1 MMPFYHRLGEIP
13 HKRHTQFRRPDGTLY
28 PEQVLGTRG
37 FEGVQSIVY
46 HRRAP
51 TAILRAEDRGPIEI
65 ALEPPGALRHRHF
78 RTRRLAAGGD
88 FVTGRQPL
96 LHNNDVTLSIVLP
109 DTPMEQQ
116 VSGQIQ
122 PYWYR
127 NGQGDELIFVDQ
139 GEGRIESLFGTLP
152 FRRGDYLVIP
162 IGTTYR
168 IDFDA
173 PLATDLPQR
182 TQRSRSSDTKPDSA
196 ASVSSVAEE
205 RPDPA
210 RLLVFEARGSIETPR
225 RYRNEHG
232 QLLEH
237 SPYCERDIRVP
248 QELASHDETGEFM
261 VLVRARD
268 RLTMHTLDH
277 HPLDAIGW
285 DGYLYPW
292 AFNIEDFEP
301 ITGRIHQPPPVHQT
315 FKGPNFVICSFVP
328 RKFDYHPLAIPA
340 PYNHSNV
347 DSDEVLYYVEGNFMS
362 RKGIEEGSISL
373 HPSGLPH
380 GPHPGAAEA
389 SIGKQGTEELA
400 VMIDTFHPLR
410 VAQAAL
416 AIEDAQYAYSWVER

>member
-1 MMPFYHRLGEIP
+1 MPFYHCLGDLP
-13 HKRHTQFRRPDGTLY
+13 HKRHTQFRRPDGSLY
-28 PEQVLGTRG
+28 HEQVMGTRG
-37 FEGVQSIVY
+37 FEGIQSIVY

-51 TAILRAEDRGPIEI
+51 TALLKSEDRGPIEI
-65 ALEPPGALRHRHF
+65 ALEQPGALRHRHF
-78 RTRRLAAGGD
+78 RTRRLAPGGD
-88 FVTGRQPL
+88 FITGRQPL
-96 LHNNDVTLSIVLP
+96 LHNNDVTISIVLP
-109 DTPMEQQ
+109 AEPM
-116 VSGQIQ
+116 S
-122 PYWYR
+122 YHYR
-127 NGQGDELIFVDQ
+127 NGQGDELIFVDR

-152 FRRGDYLVIP
+152 LRRGDYLVIP

-168 IDFDA
+168 
-173 PLATDLPQR
+173 LVT
-182 TQRSRSSDTKPDSA
+182 SG
-196 ASVSSVAEE
+196 
-205 RPDPA
+205 PA
-210 RLLVFEARGSIETPR
+210 KLLVFETRGSIETPR

-248 QELASHDETGEFM
+248 QELASHDEAGEFA

-277 HPLDAIGW
+277 HPLDAVGW

-301 ITGRIHQPPPVHQT
+301 ITGRVHQPPPVHQT

-380 GPHPGAAEA
+380 GPHPGAAES

-416 AIEDAQYAYSWVER
+416 AIEDAQYAYSWVEH

>member
-1 MMPFYHRLGEIP
+1 MPFYHRLGEIP
-13 HKRHTQFRRPDGTLY
+13 HKRHTQFRRPDGALY
-28 PEQVLGTRG
+28 HEQVMGTRG
-37 FEGVQSIVY
+37 FEGMQSIVY
-46 HRRAP
+46 HHRAP
-51 TAILRAEDRGPIEI
+51 TAILHAADRGPVEI

-78 RTRRLAAGGD
+78 RTRRLAPEGD
-88 FVTGRQPL
+88 FVMGRQPL
-96 LHNNDVTLSIVLP
+96 LHNSDVTVSIVLP
-109 DTPMEQQ
+109 DAPM
-116 VSGQIQ
+116 G
-122 PYWYR
+122 YHYR

-139 GEGRIESLFGTLP
+139 GEGRIETLFGTLP

-168 IDFDA
+168 LVTSG
-173 PLATDLPQR
+173 P
-182 TQRSRSSDTKPDSA
+182 TK
-196 ASVSSVAEE
+196 
-205 RPDPA
+205 
-210 RLLVFEARGSIETPR
+210 LLVFEARGSIETPR

-248 QELASHDETGEFM
+248 QELASHDEAGEFG

-277 HPLDAIGW
+277 HPLDAVGW

-380 GPHPGAAEA
+380 GPHPGAAEG

-410 VAQAAL
+410 VAQAAQ
-416 AIEDAQYAYSWVER
+416 AIEDDQYAYSWIER

>member
-1 MMPFYHRLGEIP
+1 MPFYQRLGEIP
-13 HKRHTQFRRPDGTLY
+13 HKRHTQFRKPDGALY
-28 PEQVLGTRG
+28 AEQVMGTRG
-37 FEGVQSIVY
+37 FEGIQSIVY
-46 HRRAP
+46 HRRPP
-51 TAILRAEDRGPIEI
+51 TAMLKAEDRGPVRIE
-65 ALEPPGALRHRHF
+65 LEETGALRHRHF
-78 RTRRLAAGGD
+78 RTSRLQPGGD
-88 FVTGRQPL
+88 PLTGRQPL
-96 LHNNDVTLSIVLP
+96 LHNNDVTMSLALP
-109 DTPMEQQ
+109 TEPMN
-116 VSGQIQ
+116 
-122 PYWYR
+122 YHYR
-127 NGQGDELIFVDQ
+127 NAQGDELIFVDQ

-168 IDFDA
+168 
-173 PLATDLPQR
+173 LVTN
-182 TQRSRSSDTKPDSA
+182 
-196 ASVSSVAEE
+196 
-205 RPDPA
+205 DPVK
-210 RLLVFEARGSIETPR
+210 LLVFETRGSIETPR

-248 QELASHDETGEFM
+248 QELASHDEAGEFV

-380 GPHPGAAEA
+380 GPHPGAAEG
-389 SIGKQGTEELA
+389 SIGKPGTEELA

-410 VAQAAL
+410 VAQAAQM
-416 AIEDAQYAYSWVER
+416 IEDAQYA

>member
-1 MMPFYHRLGEIP
+1 MPFYHCLGELP
-13 HKRHTQFRRPDGTLY
+13 HKRHTQFRRPDGLLY
-28 PEQVLGTRG
+28 HEQVMGTRG
-37 FEGVQSIVY
+37 FEGIQSIVY

-51 TAILRAEDRGPIEI
+51 TAMLKAEDRGPIEI
-65 ALEPPGALRHRHF
+65 ALEQPGALRHRHF
-78 RTRRLAAGGD
+78 RTRRLAQNGD
-88 FVTGRQPL
+88 FITGLQPL
-96 LHNNDVTLSIVLP
+96 LHNHDVTINMVQP
-109 DTPMEQQ
+109 AEPMN
-116 VSGQIQ
+116 
-122 PYWYR
+122 YHYR
-127 NGQGDELIFVDQ
+127 NGQGDELLFVDR

-168 IDFDA
+168 LVTNG
-173 PLATDLPQR
+173 PAT
-182 TQRSRSSDTKPDSA
+182 
-196 ASVSSVAEE
+196 
-205 RPDPA
+205 
-210 RLLVFEARGSIETPR
+210 LLVFETRGSIETPR

-248 QELASHDETGEFM
+248 QELASHDEAGEFA

-277 HPLDAIGW
+277 HPLDAVGW

-301 ITGRIHQPPPVHQT
+301 ITGRVHQPPPVHQT

-347 DSDEVLYYVEGNFMS
+347 DSDEVLYYVEGNFVS

-380 GPHPGAAEA
+380 GPHPGAAEG

-410 VAQAAL
+410 VARVAL
-416 AIEDAQYAYSWVER
+416 AIEDDQYPYSWIER

>member
-1 MMPFYHRLGEIP
+1 MPFYHRLGEIP
-13 HKRHTQFRRPDGTLY
+13 HKRHTQFRRPDGSLY
-28 PEQVLGTRG
+28 KEQVMGTRG
-37 FEGVQSIVY
+37 FEGIQSIVY
-46 HRRAP
+46 HRHAP
-51 TAILRAEDRGPIEI
+51 TALLKVEDRGPIQIE
-65 ALEPPGALRHRHF
+65 LEQPGALRHRHF
-78 RTRRLAAGGD
+78 RTRRLVRGGD
-88 FVTGRQPL
+88 CITGRQPL
-96 LHNNDVTLSIVLP
+96 LHNNDVTVCIVQP
-109 DTPMEQQ
+109 AEPMT
-116 VSGQIQ
+116 
-122 PYWYR
+122 YHYR

-168 IDFDA
+168 ILLGAAGSEDV
-173 PLATDLPQR
+173 PQR
-182 TQRSRSSDTKPDSA
+182 SQSSVP
-196 ASVSSVAEE
+196 SVAEQK
-205 RPDPA
+205 PAAQA
-210 RLLVFEARGSIETPR
+210 RLLVFETRGSIETPR

-248 QELASHDETGEFM
+248 QELANHDEAGEFP

-277 HPLDAIGW
+277 HPLDAVGW

-301 ITGRIHQPPPVHQT
+301 ITGRVHQPPPVHQT

-380 GPHPGAAEA
+380 GPHPGAAEG
-389 SIGKQGTEELA
+389 SIGKQSTEELA

-410 VAQAAL
+410 VARAAL
-416 AIEDAQYAYSWVER
+416 AIEDEAYPYSWIER

>member
-1 MMPFYHRLGEIP
+1 
-13 HKRHTQFRRPDGTLY
+13 
-28 PEQVLGTRG
+28 
-37 FEGVQSIVY
+37 
-46 HRRAP
+46 
-51 TAILRAEDRGPIEI
+51 
-65 ALEPPGALRHRHF
+65 
-78 RTRRLAAGGD
+78 
-88 FVTGRQPL
+88 
-96 LHNNDVTLSIVLP
+96 
-109 DTPMEQQ
+109 
-116 VSGQIQ
+116 
-122 PYWYR
+122 
-127 NGQGDELIFVDQ
+127 
-139 GEGRIESLFGTLP
+139 
-152 FRRGDYLVIP
+152 
-162 IGTTYR
+162 
-168 IDFDA
+168 
-173 PLATDLPQR
+173 
-182 TQRSRSSDTKPDSA
+182 
-196 ASVSSVAEE
+196 
-205 RPDPA
+205 
-210 RLLVFEARGSIETPR
+210 
-225 RYRNEHG
+225 
-232 QLLEH
+232 
-237 SPYCERDIRVP
+237 
-248 QELASHDETGEFM
+248 M

-301 ITGRIHQPPPVHQT
+301 ITGRVHQPPPVHQT

>member
-1 MMPFYHRLGEIP
+1 MPFYHRMGEIP
-13 HKRHTQFRRPDGTLY
+13 HKRHTQFRRPDGGLY
-28 PEQVLGTRG
+28 HEQVMGTRG
-37 FEGVQSIVY
+37 FEGMQSIVY
-46 HRRAP
+46 HHRAP
-51 TAILRAEDRGPIEI
+51 TAILHAEDRGPIEI

-78 RTRRLAAGGD
+78 RTRRLVPLGD
-88 FVTGRQPL
+88 FITGRQPL
-96 LHNNDVTLSIVLP
+96 LHNNDVTISIVLP
-109 DTPMEQQ
+109 DAPMAVQ
-116 VSGQIQ
+116 SAGQAR

-127 NGQGDELIFVDQ
+127 NGQGDELVFVDQ

-168 IDFDA
+168 
-173 PLATDLPQR
+173 LVTNG
-182 TQRSRSSDTKPDSA
+182 
-196 ASVSSVAEE
+196 
-205 RPDPA
+205 PA
-210 RLLVFEARGSIETPR
+210 KLLVFEARGSIETPR

-248 QELASHDETGEFM
+248 QELASHDEAGEFA

-268 RLTMHTLDH
+268 RLTLHTLDH

-301 ITGRIHQPPPVHQT
+301 ITGRVHQPPPVHQT

-380 GPHPGAAEA
+380 GPHPGAAEG
-389 SIGKQGTEELA
+389 SIGKPGTEELA

-410 VAQAAL
+410 VAQAAQ
-416 AIEDAQYAYSWVER
+416 AVEDAQYPYSWIER

>member
-1 MMPFYHRLGEIP
+1 MPFYHRLGDLP
-13 HKRHTQFRRPDGTLY
+13 HKRHTQFRQPDSTLY
-28 PEQVLGTRG
+28 HEQVMGTRG
-37 FEGVQSIVY
+37 FEGIQSIVY
-46 HRRAP
+46 HRRPP
-51 TAILRAEDRGPIEI
+51 TAILKAEDRGPIEI
-65 ALEPPGALRHRHF
+65 ALEPAGALRHRHF
-78 RTRRLAAGGD
+78 RTRQLMRGGD
-88 FVTGRQPL
+88 FITGRQPL
-96 LHNNDVTLSIVLP
+96 LHNNDVTISVALP
-109 DTPMEQQ
+109 SEPME
-116 VSGQIQ
+116 
-122 PYWYR
+122 YHYR
-127 NGQGDELIFVDQ
+127 NGQGDELVFVDQ

-168 IDFDA
+168 
-173 PLATDLPQR
+173 LV
-182 TQRSRSSDTKPDSA
+182 
-196 ASVSSVAEE
+196 ASG
-205 RPDPA
+205 PA
-210 RLLVFEARGSIETPR
+210 KLLVFEARGSIETPR

-248 QELASHDETGEFM
+248 QELASHDERGEFA

-277 HPLDAIGW
+277 HPLDAVGW

-301 ITGRIHQPPPVHQT
+301 ITGRVHQPPPVHQT

-362 RKGIEEGSISL
+362 RRGIEEGSISL

-380 GPHPGAAEA
+380 GPHPGAAEG

-410 VAQAAL
+410 VAQAAQT
-416 AIEDAQYAYSWVER
+416 IEDPQYAYSWVGH

>member
-1 MMPFYHRLGEIP
+1 MPFYHRLGELP
-13 HKRHTQFRRPDGTLY
+13 HKRHTQFRRPDGSLY
-28 PEQVLGTRG
+28 HEQVMGTRG
-37 FEGVQSIVY
+37 FEGIQSIVY

-51 TAILRAEDRGPIEI
+51 TAILKAEDRGPIEI
-65 ALEPPGALRHRHF
+65 ALEQPGALHHRHF
-78 RTRRLAAGGD
+78 RTRQLAQGAD
-88 FVTGRQPL
+88 FITGRQPL
-96 LHNNDVTLSIVLP
+96 LHNNDVTISIVLP
-109 DTPMEQQ
+109 AEPMN
-116 VSGQIQ
+116 
-122 PYWYR
+122 YHYR
-127 NGQGDELIFVDQ
+127 NGQGDELIFVDR
-139 GEGRIESLFGTLP
+139 GAGRIESLFGTLP

-168 IDFDA
+168 
-173 PLATDLPQR
+173 LVT
-182 TQRSRSSDTKPDSA
+182 SG
-196 ASVSSVAEE
+196 
-205 RPDPA
+205 PA
-210 RLLVFEARGSIETPR
+210 KLLVFETRGSIETPR

-248 QELASHDETGEFM
+248 QELASHDEAGEFA

-277 HPLDAIGW
+277 HPLDAVGW

-301 ITGRIHQPPPVHQT
+301 ITGRVHQPPPVHQT

-380 GPHPGAAEA
+380 GPHPGAAEG

-410 VAQAAL
+410 VALAAL
-416 AIEDAQYAYSWVER
+416 AIEDAQYAYSWIER

>member
-1 MMPFYHRLGEIP
+1 MPFYHRLGEIP
-13 HKRHTQFRRPDGTLY
+13 HKRHTQFRRPDGALY
-28 PEQVLGTRG
+28 HEQVMGTRG
-37 FEGVQSIVY
+37 FEGMQSIVY

-51 TAILRAEDRGPIEI
+51 TAILHAEDRGPIEI

-78 RTRRLAAGGD
+78 RTRRLAPLGD
-88 FVTGRQPL
+88 FITGRQPL
-96 LHNNDVTLSIVLP
+96 LHNNDVTISIVLP
-109 DTPMEQQ
+109 DAPMAVQ
-116 VSGQIQ
+116 SAGQAH

-127 NGQGDELIFVDQ
+127 NGQGDELVFVDQ

-168 IDFDA
+168 
-173 PLATDLPQR
+173 LVT
-182 TQRSRSSDTKPDSA
+182 SG
-196 ASVSSVAEE
+196 
-205 RPDPA
+205 PA
-210 RLLVFEARGSIETPR
+210 KLLVFETRGSIETPR

-248 QELASHDETGEFM
+248 QELASHDEAGEFA

-268 RLTMHTLDH
+268 RLTLHTLDH
-277 HPLDAIGW
+277 HPLDAVGW

-301 ITGRIHQPPPVHQT
+301 ITGRVHQPPPVHQT

-380 GPHPGAAEA
+380 GPHPGAAEG
-389 SIGKQGTEELA
+389 SIGKPGTEELA

-410 VAQAAL
+410 VTQVAL
-416 AIEDAQYAYSWVER
+416 AVEDAQYPYSWIER

>member
-1 MMPFYHRLGEIP
+1 M
-13 HKRHTQFRRPDGTLY
+13 
-28 PEQVLGTRG
+28 
-37 FEGVQSIVY
+37 
-46 HRRAP
+46 
-51 TAILRAEDRGPIEI
+51 
-65 ALEPPGALRHRHF
+65 
-78 RTRRLAAGGD
+78 
-88 FVTGRQPL
+88 
-96 LHNNDVTLSIVLP
+96 
-109 DTPMEQQ
+109 
-116 VSGQIQ
+116 
-122 PYWYR
+122 
-127 NGQGDELIFVDQ
+127 
-139 GEGRIESLFGTLP
+139 
-152 FRRGDYLVIP
+152 IP

-168 IDFDA
+168 
-173 PLATDLPQR
+173 LVT
-182 TQRSRSSDTKPDSA
+182 SG
-196 ASVSSVAEE
+196 
-205 RPDPA
+205 PA
-210 RLLVFEARGSIETPR
+210 KLLVFETRGSIETPR

-248 QELASHDETGEFM
+248 QDLASHDEAGEFV

-277 HPLDAIGW
+277 HPLDAVGW

-301 ITGRIHQPPPVHQT
+301 ITGRVHQPPPVHQT

-380 GPHPGAAEA
+380 GPHPGAAEG

-410 VAQAAL
+410 VALAAL
-416 AIEDAQYAYSWVER
+416 AIEDAQYAYSWIER

>member
-1 MMPFYHRLGEIP
+1 MPFYHRLGDLP
-13 HKRHTQFRRPDGTLY
+13 HKRHTQFRQPDGSLY
-28 PEQVLGTRG
+28 REQVMGTRG
-37 FEGVQSIVY
+37 FEGIQSIVY

-51 TAILRAEDRGPIEI
+51 TAILKSEDRGPIEL
-65 ALEPPGALRHRHF
+65 ALEQPGALRHRHF
-78 RTRRLAAGGD
+78 RTRRLMPSGD
-88 FVTGRQPL
+88 FINGRQPL
-96 LHNNDVTLSIVLP
+96 LHNNDVTISIVLP
-109 DTPMEQQ
+109 AEPMN
-116 VSGQIQ
+116 
-122 PYWYR
+122 YHYR
-127 NGQGDELIFVDQ
+127 NGQGDELIFVDW
-139 GEGRIESLFGTLP
+139 GEGRIESLFGTLS

-168 IDFDA
+168 IVFDT
-173 PLATDLPQR
+173 PLAVDLPQR
-182 TQRSRSSDTKPDSA
+182 THSSPRSA
-196 ASVSSVAEE
+196 AESDSLPAVA
-205 RPDPA
+205 A
-210 RLLVFEARGSIETPR
+210 KLLVFEARGSIETPR

-248 QELASHDETGEFM
+248 QELASHDEAGEFA
-261 VLVRARD
+261 VLVRAHD

-277 HPLDAIGW
+277 HPLDAVGW

-362 RKGIEEGSISL
+362 RKGIDEASITL

-380 GPHPGAAEA
+380 GPHPGTAEG
-389 SIGKQGTEELA
+389 SIGKDATEELA
-400 VMIDTFHPLR
+400 VMIDTFHPLQ
-410 VAQAAL
+410 VARAAIG
-416 AIEDAQYAYSWVER
+416 IEDEQYAYSWLAH

>member
-1 MMPFYHRLGEIP
+1 MPFYHCLGELP
-13 HKRHTQFRRPDGTLY
+13 HKRHTQFRQPDGSLY
-28 PEQVLGTRG
+28 HEQVMGTRG
-37 FEGVQSIVY
+37 FEGIQSIVY

-51 TAILRAEDRGPIEI
+51 TAILKAEDRGPIEI
-65 ALEPPGALRHRHF
+65 ALEQPGALRHRHF
-78 RTRRLAAGGD
+78 RTRRLAPDGD
-88 FVTGRQPL
+88 FITGRQPL
-96 LHNNDVTLSIVLP
+96 LHNNDVTISVVLP
-109 DTPMEQQ
+109 AEPMN
-116 VSGQIQ
+116 
-122 PYWYR
+122 YHYR
-127 NGQGDELIFVDQ
+127 NGQGDELIFVDH

-152 FRRGDYLVIP
+152 FRHGDYLVIP

-168 IDFDA
+168 LVTSG
-173 PLATDLPQR
+173 PAT
-182 TQRSRSSDTKPDSA
+182 
-196 ASVSSVAEE
+196 
-205 RPDPA
+205 
-210 RLLVFEARGSIETPR
+210 LLVFEMRGNIETPR

-248 QELASHDETGEFM
+248 QELASHDEAGEFA

-277 HPLDAIGW
+277 HPLDAVGW

-301 ITGRIHQPPPVHQT
+301 ITGRVHQPPPVHQT

-380 GPHPGAAEA
+380 GPHPGAAEG

-410 VAQAAL
+410 VARAAL
-416 AIEDAQYAYSWVER
+416 AIEDAQYAYSWIEP

>member
-1 MMPFYHRLGEIP
+1 MSYYYTLGQIP
-13 HKRHTQFRRPDGTLY
+13 HKRHTQFRQPDGSLY
-28 PEQVLGTRG
+28 QEQVMGTRG
-37 FEGVQSIVY
+37 FEGIQSIVY

-51 TAILRAEDRGPIEI
+51 TAILHAEDCGPIEL

-78 RTRRLAAGGD
+78 RTRRLGQSGD
-88 FVTGRQPL
+88 FINGRQPL
-96 LHNNDVTLSIVLP
+96 LHNNDVTISIVLP
-109 DTPMEQQ
+109 AEPMN
-116 VSGQIQ
+116 
-122 PYWYR
+122 YHYR
-127 NGQGDELIFVDQ
+127 NGQGDELIFVDR
-139 GEGRIESLFGTLP
+139 GEGRIESLFGILP

-168 IDFDA
+168 IVFDTPQA
-173 PLATDLPQR
+173 VDLPQR
-182 TQRSRSSDTKPDSA
+182 TQTSPRSA
-196 ASVSSVAEE
+196 AESDSLPSVVAK
-205 RPDPA
+205 
-210 RLLVFEARGSIETPR
+210 LLVFETRGSIETPR

-248 QELASHDETGEFM
+248 QELPSHDEVGEFA

-277 HPLDAIGW
+277 HPLDAVGW

-380 GPHPGAAEA
+380 GPHPGAAEG
-389 SIGKQGTEELA
+389 SIGKPGTEELA

-410 VAQAAL
+410 VTQEAL
-416 AIEDAQYAYSWVER
+416 AVEDAQYPYSWIER

>member
-13 HKRHTQFRRPDGTLY
+13 HKRHTQFRRPDGALY

-78 RTRRLAAGGD
+78 RTRRLAPGGD

-116 VSGQIQ
+116 VSGQAQ

-168 IDFDA
+168 
-173 PLATDLPQR
+173 LATR
-182 TQRSRSSDTKPDSA
+182 G
-196 ASVSSVAEE
+196 
-205 RPDPA
+205 PA
-210 RLLVFEARGSIETPR
+210 KLLVFEARGSIETPR

-268 RLTMHTLDH
+268 RLTLHTLDH

-292 AFNIEDFEP
+292 ALNIEDFEP

-373 HPSGLPH
+373 HPNGLPH